1 MPEEKNATT
10 SEKIVL
16 VLSLTASLISL
27 GTTLWM
33 LSKELKKI
41 FS

>member
-1 MPEEKNATT
+1 MPEEKKATT
-10 SEKIVL
+10 SEKIAL
-16 VLSLTASLISL
+16 ALNLTASLISL

-33 LSKELKKI
+33 LSKEWKKL